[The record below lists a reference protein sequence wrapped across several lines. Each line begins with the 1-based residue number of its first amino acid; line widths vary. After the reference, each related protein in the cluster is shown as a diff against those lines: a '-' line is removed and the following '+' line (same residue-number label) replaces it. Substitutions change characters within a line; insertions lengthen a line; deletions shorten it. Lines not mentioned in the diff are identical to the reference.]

1 VYKDD
6 VFAAQCRRDQILRRL
21 EPLADDLVRL
31 YSLRQARVWA
41 GGVGIAGFVALLA
54 EVFTGLG
61 LSTWVLLGS
70 WGAMALAFVVAL
82 LVARRRIV
90 LRAERH
96 GTPSEDV
103 FRDLSRLA
111 SGSSAQAATQ
121 EAHRIEV
128 RSFLLPAVALT
139 LLLPLTLHLIAGCAL
154 FAVAVVR
161 FNAWILI
168 SLLLVGHAHITLIIL
183 AVMHV
188 LRVRSELDRGAPVGG
203 VSCGFWALLWTVTAS
218 TIPGA
223 LLLCIPPILV
233 ALTGLLFIPWMFH
246 WISRRARAERQLL
259 EDHGLIT
266 PLPRR

>member
-6 VFAAQCRRDQILRRL
+6 VFAAQCRRDQILKRL
-21 EPLADDLVRL
+21 EPLAGDLVRL

-41 GGVGIAGFVALLA
+41 GAVGIGGFVALLA
-54 EVFTGLG
+54 EIFTGVG
-61 LSTWVLLGS
+61 LSSWILIGS
-70 WGAMALAFVVAL
+70 WGAMALAFAVVL
-82 LVARRRIV
+82 LVSRRRIV
-90 LRAERH
+90 RRARQL
-96 GTPSEDV
+96 GAPSEDV
-103 FRDLSRLA
+103 FLDLSRLA
-111 SGSSAQAATQ
+111 AGSPVERAVRQT
-121 EAHRIEV
+121 HRIEIW
-128 RSFLLPAVALT
+128 SFLLPAVALT
-139 LLLPLTLHLIAGCAL
+139 LLLPLTLHLIVGSTL
-154 FAVAVVR
+154 FAVSLIR

-188 LRVRSELDRGAPVGG
+188 LRVRSELDNGVPVGG

-259 EDHGLIT
+259 EDHGLVT
-266 PLPRR
+266 QR